1 LELIAV
7 SIREK
12 GDEMSV
18 MTYSVKTTSL
28 NTTAASAPVAFSH
41 AHTTSTA
48 NFATGKFAAAKFATA
63 KRFNKRTTWPTA
75 SKSAYYA
82 NFYAVDEATGAL
94 IE

>member
-1 LELIAV
+1 
-7 SIREK
+7 
-12 GDEMSV
+12 MSV

-48 NFATGKFAAAKFATA
+48 NFATGKFATA

>member
-1 LELIAV
+1 
-7 SIREK
+7 
-12 GDEMSV
+12 MSLQI
-18 MTYSVKTTSL
+18 TSL

-48 NFATGKFAAAKFATA
+48 NFATGKFATA

>member
-1 LELIAV
+1 LALTAV

-12 GDEMSV
+12 GDEMSL
-18 MTYSVKTTSL
+18 MTASLKTA
-28 NTTAASAPVAFSH
+28 AASASVAFSH

-48 NFATGKFAAAKFATA
+48 KFSTA
-63 KRFNKRTTWPTA
+63 KRFTKRTAWPTA

>member
-1 LELIAV
+1 
-7 SIREK
+7 
-12 GDEMSV
+12 MSLQI
-18 MTYSVKTTSL
+18 TSL

-48 NFATGKFAAAKFATA
+48 KFSAT

>member
-1 LELIAV
+1 
-7 SIREK
+7 
-12 GDEMSV
+12 MSLQI
-18 MTYSVKTTSL
+18 TSL

-48 NFATGKFAAAKFATA
+48 KFSTT